1 MNDNFKNKNELIK
14 LDRVSK
20 NYGHVKALRGVG
32 FTIEEGSFVSIFGP
46 NGAGKSTLLKVLS
59 HQTYPTGGEVL
70 YSGIPLKKLTDS
82 FRKKF
87 GVISHQPFVYENLS
101 AMENLSF
108 YGSLYGIADVEERAE
123 YLLKKVDLYSRRND
137 PVRTYSRGM
146 LQRVSIAR
154 ALVHDPEIIFLDEP
168 YTGLDSVASR
178 NLTALLTE
186 QLSGNKTIIMVTHD
200 LKIGLELANRVII
213 IKKGEAVFNEKK
225 ENIDSGGF
233 EKIYLEYAGGE
244 VIA

>member
-1 MNDNFKNKNELIK
+1 MNDKYKNELVT

-20 NYGHVKALRGVG
+20 NYGHVKALRGVS
-32 FTIEEGSFVSIFGP
+32 FAIEAGSFVSIFGP
-46 NGAGKSTLLKVLS
+46 NGAGKSTLLKILS

-70 YSGIPLKKLTDS
+70 YSGVPLKKLDDS

-101 AMENLSF
+101 ALENLSF
-108 YGSLYGIADVEERAE
+108 YASLYGVSDAQERAC

-168 YTGLDSVASR
+168 YTGLDSVASK
-178 NLTALLTE
+178 NLTDLLAE
-186 QLSGNKTIIMVTHD
+186 QISGNKTIVMVTHD
-200 LKIGLELANRVII
+200 LKIGLELATRAII

-225 ENIDSGGF
+225 ENIDCGRF
-233 EKIYLEYAGGE
+233 EKIYLEHAGGE
-244 VIA
+244 VAA

>member
-1 MNDNFKNKNELIK
+1 MNDKYKNELVT

-20 NYGHVKALRGVG
+20 NYGHVKALHGVS
-32 FTIEEGSFVSIFGP
+32 FAIEAGSFVSIFGP
-46 NGAGKSTLLKVLS
+46 NGAGKSTLLKILS

-70 YSGIPLKKLTDS
+70 YSGVPLKKLDDS

-101 AMENLSF
+101 ALENLSF
-108 YGSLYGIADVEERAE
+108 YASLYGVSDAQERAC

-168 YTGLDSVASR
+168 YTGLDSVASK
-178 NLTALLTE
+178 NLTDLLAE
-186 QLSGNKTIIMVTHD
+186 QISGNKTIVMVTHD
-200 LKIGLELANRVII
+200 LKIGLELATRAII

-225 ENIDSGGF
+225 ENIDCGRF
-233 EKIYLEYAGGE
+233 EKIYLEHAGGE
-244 VIA
+244 VAA